1 MTTVVTG
8 ASGHVGGNLVREL
21 LGRGR
26 RVRAV
31 IHTDRLALQG
41 LDIETV
47 EGDVTDGASMR
58 RALDGA
64 ETVFHLAAHISILDK
79 DPLVVPVNVEGV
91 RNVAEAALDAGVKR
105 LVHVSS
111 IHAFNMEPADKAID
125 EERTRASEPA
135 CPPYD
140 ASKAA
145 GEAALREVIAKGLD
159 ATIVNPTGIIGPN
172 DFRPSR
178 MGEVLLKL
186 ANGKLPGLVDGGFDW
201 VDVRDVC
208 AGALLAEEKGQTG
221 RNYILSG
228 SYCRMPD
235 LAAKAEKITGRRP
248 PRMVSPMW
256 LARFGAP
263 FVTGWSRMT
272 GQRPLYTSAA
282 LHALRGSRD
291 MRHDRAANELGYDP
305 RSLDETLRDT
315 YAWFVSAGQLPKPA

>member
-21 LGRGR
+21 IARNR
-26 RVRAV
+26 PVRALV
-31 IHTDRLALQG
+31 HKDRSALEG
-41 LDIETV
+41 LDIECVT
-47 EGDVTDGASMR
+47 GDITDKASV
-58 RALDGA
+58 RAALEGA
-64 ETVFHLAAHISILDK
+64 EVVFHLAAHISILDR
-79 DPLVVPVNVEGV
+79 DPRVVPVNVDGV

-111 IHAFNMEPADKAID
+111 IHAYNMMPATGAID
-125 EERTRASEPA
+125 EDRPRSQQPE

-145 GEAALREVIAKGLD
+145 GEAALREVVAKGLD

-186 ANGKLPGLVDGGFDW
+186 ATGELPGLVDGGFDW

-208 AGALLAEEKGQTG
+208 AGVLLAEEKGQTG

-228 SYCRMPD
+228 NYCRMPE
-235 LAAKAEKITGRRP
+235 LAARAAAITGTRA
-248 PRMVSPMW
+248 PRFTSPMW

-263 FVTGWSRMT
+263 FVTGWSKMT

-282 LHALRGSRD
+282 LHALRGPRE
-291 MRHDRAANELGYDP
+291 MKHARAKTELGYSP
-305 RSLDETLRDT
+305 RPLDETLRDT
-315 YAWFVSAGQLPKPA
+315 YSWFRSQGTLES